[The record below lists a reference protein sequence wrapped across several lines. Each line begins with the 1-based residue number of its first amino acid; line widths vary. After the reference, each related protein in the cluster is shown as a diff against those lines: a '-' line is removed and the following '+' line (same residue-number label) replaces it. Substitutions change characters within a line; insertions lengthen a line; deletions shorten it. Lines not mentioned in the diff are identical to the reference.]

1 MLHLLAWLIWRL
13 WITTISHRSIGK
25 EKIAPVV
32 VDGGEHGGEEGE
44 EHHDDEDHHDH
55 ARVQGP
61 SPPAL
66 MTHPYHLPLL
76 HHLSRLLMMTMQLML
91 LMMNMTMLLMMIVM
105 KIVSAVVKI
114 IQKITIVEV
123 SLLHIHLLF
132 NFSLMI
138 LCATVV
144 PCIVL
149 YSLISLSSVHAWLV
163 LTKNNSN
170 QLLSSLLTTARDWHH
185 FCLCCS
191 IDPHHS
197 TTYWNSI

>member
-66 MTHPYHLPLL
+66 MSHPYHLPLL
-76 HHLSRLLMMTMQLML
+76 HHLRRLLMLTMQLML
-91 LMMNMTMLLMMIVM
+91 LMMNMTMQLMMISLSQ
-105 KIVSAVVKI
+105 ITRIVKI
-114 IQKITIVEV
+114 IQKITMVEV
-123 SLLHIHLLF
+123 SLLHILLLF

-138 LCATVV
+138 LSATVV
-144 PCIVL
+144 PCIVFS
-149 YSLISLSSVHAWLV
+149 YIFILSPR
-163 LTKNNSN
+163 LTS
-170 QLLSSLLTTARDWHH
+170 
-185 FCLCCS
+185 
-191 IDPHHS
+191 PH
-197 TTYWNSI
+197 

>member
-25 EKIAPVV
+25 EKVAPVV
-32 VDGGEHGGEEGE
+32 VDGGEHGGKEGE
-44 EHHDDEDHHDH
+44 EHHDDEDDHDH

-91 LMMNMTMLLMMIVM
+91 LMMNMTMQLMMISLPQII

-114 IQKITIVEV
+114 VQKITIVQV
-123 SLLHIHLLF
+123 SLFHILPWWCSLCYCCPLYCVV
-132 NFSLMI
+132 FSYIFI
-138 LCATVV
+138 LG
-144 PCIVL
+144 PR
-149 YSLISLSSVHAWLV
+149 
-163 LTKNNSN
+163 LTS
-170 QLLSSLLTTARDWHH
+170 
-185 FCLCCS
+185 
-191 IDPHHS
+191 PH
-197 TTYWNSI
+197 